1 MNLSGSES
9 EFEFP
14 FGSESEQP
22 IRAVF
27 GTQETYHMRHW
38 APIRCR
44 RAMDPAPRHQHKS
57 KQYSELKQL
66 TTCATG
72 RQSDEDAERQIL
84 RPKNRS
90 IDAYEPPI

>member
-1 MNLSGSES
+1 
-9 EFEFP
+9 
-14 FGSESEQP
+14 
-22 IRAVF
+22 
-27 GTQETYHMRHW
+27 
-38 APIRCR
+38 
-44 RAMDPAPRHQHKS
+44 MDPAPRHQHKS